1 MADFD
6 VRNLCFL
13 GLANGGMDRT
23 FGLGGGSYANLDEA
37 ANAVIERSGVVAF
50 VAEFLESLP
59 NFFVCRGERLGILG

>member
-6 VRNLCFL
+6 IRDLCFS

-23 FGLGGGSYANLDEA
+23 FGLGRGSDANLDEA

-50 VAEFLESLP
+50 VAKFLEGLP
-59 NFFVCRGERLGILG
+59 DFFVGSGERLSVFG